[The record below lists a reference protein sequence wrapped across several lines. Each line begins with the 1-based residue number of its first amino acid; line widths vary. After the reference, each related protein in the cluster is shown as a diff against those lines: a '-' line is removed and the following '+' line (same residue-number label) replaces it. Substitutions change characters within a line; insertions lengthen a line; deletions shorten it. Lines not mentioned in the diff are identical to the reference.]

1 MGCILYMS
9 TSREAQVI
17 FTKFFHLRS
26 FFVPVCIC
34 VMFRRTRAQ
43 PGRGGGSGSLWVKP
57 CGAVS
62 CCFGASSQLLTGHQL
77 VLQSY
82 YMDLSKLFY
91 GFAKVTKWICK
102 TFLALSCCCF
112 GASSQLPRVPPPVLQ
127 CQRSYMYFSKLL
139 HVFAVRSCCF
149 GASTASSSQL
159 LCSGACSKAR

>member
-1 MGCILYMS
+1 MLSFS
-9 TSREAQVI
+9 TFEV
-17 FTKFFHLRS
+17 
-26 FFVPVCIC
+26 FFVPVCTC
-34 VMFRRTRAQ
+34 VMFRGTRAQ

-112 GASSQLPRVPPPVLQ
+112 EASSQLPRVPPQCFSVKEVTCISQSCCMYLQSAAAALELALLVAVSCYVLGPAVKRDNQ
-127 CQRSYMYFSKLL
+127 TPPRSFSK
-139 HVFAVRSCCF
+139 SENY
-149 GASTASSSQL
+149 
-159 LCSGACSKAR
+159 

>member
-1 MGCILYMS
+1 MECILYMS
-9 TSREAQVI
+9 TSRGAQVI
-17 FTKFFHLRS
+17 FTKFFQLRS

-34 VMFRRTRAQ
+34 VMFRRRTRAQ

-91 GFAKVTKWICK
+91 WFAKVTKLICK
-102 TFLALSCCCF
+102 TFFALSCCCF
-112 GASSQLPRVPPPVLQ
+112 GASSQLLKGPQ
-127 CQRSYMYFSKLL
+127 CFSVKE
-139 HVFAVRSCCF
+139 VTCISQSCCMYL
-149 GASTASSSQL
+149 QL
-159 LCSGACSKAR
+159 AAAALELAVSCYAHCSGACGKSR

>member
-1 MGCILYMS
+1 MYIVDVQRGQ
-9 TSREAQVI
+9 A
-17 FTKFFHLRS
+17 FPRS
-26 FFVPVCIC
+26 KFFVPVCIC

-82 YMDLSKLFY
+82 YMDLLKLFY

-112 GASSQLPRVPPPVLQ
+112 GASSQLLRVASASV
-127 CQRSYMYFSKLL
+127 SKKL
-139 HVFAVRSCCF
+139 HVFFKVVACICSR
-149 GASTASSSQL
+149 QL
-159 LCSGACSKAR
+159 LLWS

>member
-17 FTKFFHLRS
+17 FFPPSK

-62 CCFGASSQLLTGHQL
+62 CCFGASCQLLTGHQL

-82 YMDLSKLFY
+82 YMDLLKLFY
-91 GFAKVTKWICK
+91 RFAKVTKWICK

-112 GASSQLPRVPPPVLQ
+112 GASSQLLRVPSASV
-127 CQRSYMYFSKLL
+127 SKKL
-139 HVFAVRSCCF
+139 HVFLKVVACICSR
-149 GASTASSSQL
+149 QL
-159 LCSGACSKAR
+159 LLWS

>member
-1 MGCILYMS
+1 MGCILS
-9 TSREAQVI
+9 TSREAKVI
-17 FTKFFHLRS
+17 FTKLFHVRS
-26 FFVPVCIC
+26 FLYPFVFVSCF
-34 VMFRRTRAQ
+34 VVQARAQ

-82 YMDLSKLFY
+82 YMDLLKLFY

-112 GASSQLPRVPPPVLQ
+112 GASSQLLRVASASV
-127 CQRSYMYFSKLL
+127 SKKL
-139 HVFAVRSCCF
+139 HVFLKVFACICSR
-149 GASTASSSQL
+149 QL
-159 LCSGACSKAR
+159 LLWS